1 MPTYA
6 SLVDV
11 EDRKFQNVQELA
23 SLWGE
28 IRTELERFDV
38 RIEESYAVLGEYD
51 FILIFEAPDRD
62 SVVQAAL
69 TIQGYGLDMQTME
82 VTPTEH
88 FADLVEDR

>member
-6 SLVDV
+6 GLVDV
-11 EDRKFQNVQELA
+11 EDREFQNVQELA

-51 FILIFEAPDRD
+51 FIVVFEAPDRD
-62 SVVQAAL
+62 SAVQAAL

-82 VTPTEH
+82 ATDTDH
-88 FADLVEDR
+88 FADLVGDR

>member
-11 EDRKFQNVQELA
+11 NDREFQNVQDLA

-38 RIEESYAVLGEYD
+38 GIEESYAVLGEHD
-51 FILIFEAPDRD
+51 FILILDAPDRD
-62 SVVQAAL
+62 SAFRAAI
-69 TIQGYGLDMQTME
+69 TVQGYGLDMQTME
-82 VTPTEH
+82 VAPTDH
-88 FADLVEDR
+88 FADLVADR

>member
-6 SLVDV
+6 GLVDV
-11 EDRKFQNVQELA
+11 EDREFQNVQELA

-38 RIEESYAVLGEYD
+38 TIEESYAVLGEYD
-51 FILIFEAPDRD
+51 FIVVFEAPKRD
-62 SVVQAAL
+62 SVMQAAL

-82 VTPTEH
+82 VTDTDH
-88 FADLVEDR
+88 FAELVADR

>member
-6 SLVDV
+6 SLVNV
-11 EDRKFQNVQELA
+11 EDREFQNVQDLA

-51 FILIFEAPDRD
+51 FILVLEAPDRD
-62 SVVQAAL
+62 TAFQAAL

-82 VTPTEH
+82 VAETDY
-88 FADLVEDR
+88 FAELVADR